1 MATKGGEI
9 RYGIHFDVDV
19 KNVTKAFDKIQD
31 QHDFFIFKR
40 EI

>member
-1 MATKGGEI
+1 MAIKGGEI
-9 RYGIHFDVDV
+9 KYSVSFDINTQ
-19 KNVTKAFDKIQD
+19 KVTKAFDKIQD